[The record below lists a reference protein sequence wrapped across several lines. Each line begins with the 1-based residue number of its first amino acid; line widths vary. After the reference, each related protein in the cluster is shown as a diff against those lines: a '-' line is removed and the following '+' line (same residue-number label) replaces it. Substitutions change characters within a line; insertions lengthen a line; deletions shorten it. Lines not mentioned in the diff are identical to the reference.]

1 MAAKSKPKAESTG
14 SGSARSVPVLAQP
27 ILDDTLL
34 QTLANF
40 ARAGYRVEA
49 SNTGNGLV
57 IRIAG
62 MARCENP
69 ACRKFAPRDLVEAGG
84 CVHCA
89 STGTPATE
97 AQP

>member
-1 MAAKSKPKAESTG
+1 MAAKSKPKAASTG
-14 SGSARSVPVLAQP
+14 SANVPVLAQP
-27 ILDDTLL
+27 ILDDTLM

-62 MARCENP
+62 MARCENR
-69 ACRKFAPRDLVEAGG
+69 ACRKFAPRDLVDAGK

-89 STGTPATE
+89 STGTPSAGE
-97 AQP
+97 DAGQ